1 MSAESGCGP
10 PRMNVWRLPVSRR
23 IRVVVVNKLPNGDV
37 ITLSLAEDGEELAWH
52 SSPSEERARHDM
64 GVTSTQNHELYRAKY
79 PGAFEVVWSDEPDP
93 RRSLP

>member
-1 MSAESGCGP
+1 MS
-10 PRMNVWRLPVSRR
+10 NR

-52 SSPSEERARHDM
+52 SSPSEERAKHDM
-64 GVTSTQNHELYRAKY
+64 GVTSTRNHELYAAKY
-79 PGAFEVVWSDEPDP
+79 PGGFAVAWSGEPDP